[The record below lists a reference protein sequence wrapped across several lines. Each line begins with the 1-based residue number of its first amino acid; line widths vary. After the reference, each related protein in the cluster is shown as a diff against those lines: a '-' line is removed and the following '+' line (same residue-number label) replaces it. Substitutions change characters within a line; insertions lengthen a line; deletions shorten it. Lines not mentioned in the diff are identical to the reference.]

1 MFSEHL
7 SERGGRGG
15 EEGAGRSR
23 KRLGIFWNINSQLWK
38 LGRNPARPDT
48 GLLFSLVFSNQ
59 TGATP
64 GPMAPGIGQGMAAWL
79 SAILIAGSNIHT
91 DKARTHA
98 TTRIFLRLCE
108 TNTSIARVLALTAH
122 ASLQSCEER
131 VKQVEIHGRRSS
143 SLTWRQGSGTQQ
155 AQKFGMP
162 LLYRTTHFFHTLE
175 KPLGFRIVS
184 ALDLAVAV
192 AVVVLQSTHWI
203 SSPANRLRYS

>member
-1 MFSEHL
+1 MCSEHL

-23 KRLGIFWNINSQLWK
+23 KRLGIFWNNNPQLRK
-38 LGRNPARPDT
+38 LGRNPARPNT
-48 GLLFSLVFSNQ
+48 GLLVSLVFSNQ

-79 SAILIAGSNIHT
+79 SAIFIAGSNIHT
-91 DKARTHA
+91 YKARTHA
-98 TTRIFLRLCE
+98 ATQIFLRLCE
-108 TNTSIARVLALTAH
+108 TNTRVLALTAH
-122 ASLQSCEER
+122 ASLQSCEAR
-131 VKQVEIHGRRSS
+131 AKQVEIHGRRSS
-143 SLTWRQGSGTQQ
+143 SLTWRQGSGTPQ

-162 LLYRTTHFFHTLE
+162 LLSRTTHFFHTLE
-175 KPLGFRIVS
+175 KPLGLSVVP